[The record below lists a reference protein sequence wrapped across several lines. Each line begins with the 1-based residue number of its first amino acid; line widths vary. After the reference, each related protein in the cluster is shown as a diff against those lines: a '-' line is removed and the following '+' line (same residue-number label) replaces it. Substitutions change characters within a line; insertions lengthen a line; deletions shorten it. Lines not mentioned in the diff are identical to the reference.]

1 MSIESKFTVLDSVA
15 KGVGYSELTEKFG
28 IGKSTITTLK
38 KNEVKIREF
47 ASTLLESNSMSGSRK
62 VMRLAKDEELDRALY
77 IWFVQ
82 DEATASSL
90 LLLKRI
96 RDLAASKIRKLKAA
110 DTIIFYSSFTLHPMT
125 VMFNLCT
132 VDYVCI
138 LCICVCVCIL
148 NDVIMT

>member
-1 MSIESKFTVLDSVA
+1 MSIESKLTVLDSVA

-38 KNEVKIREF
+38 KNEAKIREF
-47 ASTLLESNSMSGSRK
+47 ASTLESNSMSGSRK

-125 VMFNLCT
+125 VMFNLRT

-138 LCICVCVCIL
+138 LCICVCVC
-148 NDVIMT
+148 TF